1 MTTDWQLISFIK
13 RSKYREQILKV
24 LNNPKTPTQ
33 IKKEVKID
41 KAHVTRALQS
51 LIEKGLVVC
60 HTPEARKYKIFERN
74 GKGNKIIKRKEFSN
88 V

>member
-13 RSKYREQILKV
+13 RSKYRELVLKA
-24 LNNPKTPTQ
+24 LSNPKIPTQ

-51 LIEKGLVVC
+51 LMDKELVVC
-60 HTPEARKYKIFERN
+60 HTPKARKYKIFQITN
-74 GKGNKIIKRKEFSN
+74 KGLMILKQLKTVE
-88 V
+88 